1 MTKIRYSGYRFP
13 SADYIVGYG
22 RPPKATQF
30 AAGKSGNRRGR
41 PKASRTVGAVLQ
53 DIFRQKI
60 AVTENGKTRRIPTL
74 EVMLRR
80 LANDALRSDA
90 KAMKLLLSLVDRY
103 ADATEAKVQLDELL
117 AEDQQILAQYLT
129 EPAALVAEP
138 AAKADDDEEGDVDA
152 PCPRMRPRVSVPR
165 KSVSQM
171 TVELG
176 PAPHPRRIQTGA
188 QAPHHGRH
196 G

>member
-1 MTKIRYSGYRFP
+1 MTNQKGTR

-30 AAGKSGNRRGR
+30 AAGKSGNPRGR
-41 PKASRTVGAVLQ
+41 PKGSRTVGAVLQ

-138 AAKADDDEEGDVDA
+138 AAKADDDEEGDVD
-152 PCPRMRPRVSVPR
+152 
-165 KSVSQM
+165 
-171 TVELG
+171 
-176 PAPHPRRIQTGA
+176 
-188 QAPHHGRH
+188 
-196 G
+196 